1 MLSAS
6 LVRINYNHY
15 IHYMIERTGG
25 QLLTE
30 ALARQGVHMI
40 FGIPGVQ
47 LDELADA
54 LYAAGD
60 QISFVC
66 VRNEQATTYMA
77 NGYARSTGAVGVA
90 MVVPGP
96 GVLNAL
102 TGLATAFA
110 TNSRV
115 LLLAGQID
123 SRAIGKGYGALHE
136 IPDQTGMLQRLTKW
150 TGTARRADGIPDLV
164 TRAFSEMYSGRP
176 RPVALEVPPD
186 VLASTAIATVD
197 GHARPMPVA
206 PDEADVER
214 AAALLRSSRRP
225 IIYAGGGVGAASPG
239 AALALRELAEALEAP
254 VLVSENGRG
263 AIDARHRLAFD
274 ALALRAFRADADI
287 VLGVGT
293 RFLTTF
299 GSQLDIGSASL
310 VLLNADPADLGAPRQ
325 AAATICADADPG
337 LRALADAVGKPPRA
351 SRTSEFQRVRMWLD
365 RCFADIAPQREYLAA
380 IRSALPDDGIF
391 VSEYTQVGYA
401 ASACFPTYHPHG
413 YIGPGYQGTL
423 GFGFATALGVK
434 AADPSRAV
442 LAVTGDGGFSW
453 TMQELSTAKRYSI
466 GLVTVLFNDGY
477 YGNVRR
483 IQKNRYGG
491 RYFASDLTNPDYRV
505 LAEAFGISYARAH
518 DPATLSGVL
527 REALPADEPTLIEVP
542 VGEFPSPWHLI
553 HERIPR
559 PAPIA
564 PDAHLRPVRSRA

>member
-1 MLSAS
+1 MA
-6 LVRINYNHY
+6 
-15 IHYMIERTGG
+15 ECTGG
-25 QLLTE
+25 QLLCET
-30 ALARQGVHMI
+30 LTRQGVRMI

-47 LDELADA
+47 LDQFADA
-54 LYAAGD
+54 LYAVGD
-60 QISFVC
+60 RISFVC
-66 VRNEQATTYMA
+66 TRNEQATTYMA
-77 NGYARSTGAVGVA
+77 DGYARSTGAVGVA

-102 TGLATAFA
+102 AGLATAFA

-123 SRAIGKGYGALHE
+123 SRGIGKGYGALHE
-136 IPDQTGMLQRLTKW
+136 IPDQTGMLRQLTKW
-150 TGTARRADGIPDLV
+150 TGTARRAADIPGLV
-164 TRAFSEMYSGRP
+164 TRAFSELYSGRP
-176 RPVALEVPPD
+176 RPVALELPPD
-186 VLASTAIATVD
+186 VLASTASATVD
-197 GHARPMPVA
+197 GYVRPA
-206 PDEADVER
+206 PDAPDHAEIER

-225 IIYAGGGVGAASPG
+225 AIYAGGGVPAAGHGAAT
-239 AALALRELAEALEAP
+239 ALRELAEALEAP

-274 ALALRAFRADADI
+274 GLALRAFRADADV

-310 VLLNADPADLGAPRQ
+310 LLLNADPADLGAPRQ
-325 AAATICADADPG
+325 AVATVCADADLG

-351 SRTSEFQRVRMWLD
+351 SRAGEFRRVRKWLD
-365 RCFADIAPQREYLAA
+365 RSFADIAPQREYVAA
-380 IRSALPDDGIF
+380 IRSALPDDGVF

-401 ASACFPTYHPHG
+401 ASACFPTYHERG

-434 AADPSRAV
+434 AADPARAV
-442 LAVTGDGGFSW
+442 VSVTGDGGFSW
-453 TMQELSTAKRYSI
+453 TMQEMSTAKRYSI
-466 GLVTVLFNDGY
+466 GLVTVLFNDGH

-483 IQKNRYGG
+483 IQRDRYGG
-491 RYFASDLTNPDYRV
+491 RYFASDLTNPDYRL

-518 DPATLSGVL
+518 DPAALSAVL
-527 REALPADEPTLIEVP
+527 REALPAGEPILIEVP

-559 PAPIA
+559 PAQIT
-564 PDAHLRPVRSRA
+564 PDAHLRPVRRGA